1 MTLKDGI
8 KDENELKQ
16 NHKAQLFKFIVDQ
29 KADGTSKTVIDL
41 VKEYETD
48 GGIIEDPAGIYKDL
62 ATLYPN
68 EKAELLRK
76 SVLCNKFIV
85 RDTKLFLHNIANEDS
100 NDNYKCTIF
109 PPAPDKTLN
118 FPCGTLS
125 YIGART
131 SRGKTTALI
140 SIIIDA
146 LHSNK
151 TVAIITNE
159 ESTDE
164 IQLRLITA
172 LMFTTKGFKIPTYI
186 ESPRDTIKDI
196 LKDILKAGNG
206 LFNDPAP
213 AENNTR
219 EYLTSYCKKALNEL
233 QEYYKNER
241 LTIFDGL
248 DAPKFNDVLDY
259 VETLQPKTVVVLDYI
274 QHARTPA
281 GFENC
286 TRQMQIQESSHLL
299 TDRIKANNLICIA
312 GAQFKRDGAFTTNG
326 DATEDILQ
334 DGLFRES
341 GDIEQDG
348 HINIGIGAF
357 IQKGVAPI
365 RYYSIFK
372 NRGNGA
378 DNKYFTLDLAGIGF
392 SYIKA
397 QYNGKDLQEYET
409 PKPPVNN
416 ESKRRGKRIKPPANP
431 LFVTEN

>member
-1 MTLKDGI
+1 MALQDGI
-8 KDENELKQ
+8 KDENEKAQ
-16 NHKAQLFKFIVDQ
+16 NHKAQLFSFI
-29 KADGTSKTVIDL
+29 KAEKDNGTSKTVIDL
-41 VKEYETD
+41 IKEYEND
-48 GGIIEDPAGIYKDL
+48 AGQIENPAGIYKEL

-85 RDTKLFLHNIANEDS
+85 RNTELFLHNIVNEDS

-109 PPAPDKTLN
+109 PPAKDKVLN

-131 SRGKTTALI
+131 SRGKTTAMI

-151 TVAIITNE
+151 NVAIITNE

-172 LMFTTKGFKIPTYI
+172 LMYTTKGFKKPAFM

-213 AENNTR
+213 DENKVR
-219 EYLTSYCKKALNEL
+219 EYLTYYCKKALNEL

-259 VETLQPKTVVVLDYI
+259 IDTLPQKTVVVLDYI

-281 GFENC
+281 GFETC

-299 TDRIKANNLICIA
+299 TDRIKKQNLICIA
-312 GAQFKRDGAFTTNG
+312 GAQFKRDGAYKSFKG
-326 DATEDILQ
+326 GATEDILQ

-357 IQKGVAPI
+357 MKKGVTPI

-372 NRGNGA
+372 NRGGSV
-378 DNKYFTLDLAGIGF
+378 DNKYFMLDLAGIGF

-397 QYNGKDLQEYET
+397 EYNGDNLQEYET
-409 PKPPVNN
+409 PAGNKEVDQRQPEQDPNV
-416 ESKRRGKRIKPPANP
+416 
-431 LFVTEN
+431 FH

>member
-1 MTLKDGI
+1 MALQDGI
-8 KDENELKQ
+8 KDENEKAQ
-16 NHKAQLFKFIVDQ
+16 NHKAQLFSFIKSEKDN
-29 KADGTSKTVIDL
+29 GTSKTVIDL
-41 VKEYETD
+41 IKEYEND
-48 GGIIEDPAGIYKDL
+48 AGQIENPAGIYKDL

-85 RDTKLFLHNIANEDS
+85 RNTELFLHNVVNEDS

-259 VETLQPKTVVVLDYI
+259 IDTLPQKTVVVLDYI

-312 GAQFKRDGAFTTNG
+312 GAQFKRDGAYKERG
-326 DATEDILQ
+326 DATEDVLQ

-357 IQKGVAPI
+357 IQKGVPPI
-365 RYYSIFK
+365 RYYSVFK
-372 NRGNGA
+372 NRGGSV

-409 PKPPVNN
+409 PKTPVII
-416 ESKRRGKRIKPPANP
+416 ESKGRGKKIKPPANP

>member
-1 MTLKDGI
+1 MALQDGI
-8 KDENELKQ
+8 KDENEKAQ
-16 NHKAQLFKFIVDQ
+16 NHKAQLFSFIKSEKDN
-29 KADGTSKTVIDL
+29 GTTKTVIDL

-48 GGIIEDPAGIYKDL
+48 AGEIEEPAGIYKEL
-62 ATLYPN
+62 ATKYPN

-85 RDTKLFLHNIANEDS
+85 RNTELFLHNVVNEDS

-109 PPAPDKTLN
+109 PPASDKVLN

-151 TVAIITNE
+151 NVAIITNE

-241 LTIFDGL
+241 LSIFDGL

-312 GAQFKRDGAFTTNG
+312 GAQFKRDGAFNTKG

-365 RYYSIFK
+365 RYYSVFK
-372 NRGNGA
+372 NRGGSV

-416 ESKRRGKRIKPPANP
+416 ESKKNSKRIKPPANP